1 MNDRKIIL
9 YTPWMDQGLSYDA
22 KAIYDIAY
30 KNNLDIYIS
39 YRTKRKIKW
48 ECNFIPVKKL
58 SSFIKDDDL
67 LFCFEVFPK
76 KQIES
81 ISKINSNIY
90 LMINFEYY
98 DTSLI
103 PFYKLFKSIF
113 IKSKEAYNECK
124 KDGLNNIQY
133 LKWILSDFNIY
144 KETLIGNSKKIKVL
158 FNGGTGGYLDRRN
171 LESIVSLIVNY
182 PDDDVEF
189 VIKMAKKIRRW
200 SNKILKKNL
209 NFLKKDYRVTIIIDD
224 FERIEYKNFIKSF
237 DINLAPSK
245 FEGFG
250 LTLLESM
257 YSRVPTITLN
267 ASPMNEIII
276 NEKSGICMPCKI
288 IGTINKQSIYQVDES
303 IFLKYF
309 TSLVKDRQR
318 INFMK
323 KNTSLELNSIID
335 RFNYVIENIINEK

>member
-1 MNDRKIIL
+1 ME
-9 YTPWMDQGLSYDA
+9 QGLSYDA
-22 KAIYDIAY
+22 KAIYDIAH
-30 KNNLDIYIS
+30 KNKFDIYIS

-48 ECNFIPVKKL
+48 DCNFISEKEL
-58 SSFIKDDDL
+58 TSFINNNDL
-67 LFCFEVFPK
+67 LFFFEVFPK
-76 KQIES
+76 KQIEA
-81 ISKINSNIY
+81 ISKFNSNIY

-98 DTSLI
+98 DISLI

-113 IKSKEAYNECK
+113 VKSKEAYNECK

-133 LKWILSDFNIY
+133 LQWILSDFKIY
-144 KETLIGNSKKIKVL
+144 KENLIKNSKKIKVL

-171 LESIVSLIVNY
+171 LESIISLITNY

-189 VIKMAKKIRRW
+189 VIKMSKKIRRW
-200 SNKILKKNL
+200 SKKILKKNI
-209 NFLKKDYRVTIIIDD
+209 NILKKDYRVTIIIDD
-224 FERIEYKNFIKSF
+224 YERNKYKNFIKSF

-257 YSRVPTITLN
+257 YARVPTITLN

-288 IGTINKQSIYQVDES
+288 IGMINKQPIYQVDKL

-309 TSLVKDRQR
+309 TSLIKNRER
-318 INFMK
+318 INYMK
-323 KNTSLELNSIID
+323 ENTSLHLNSMID
-335 RFNYVIENIINEK
+335 KFNCEIENIINA